1 MFSSFMT
8 NTWIVASIVAAV
20 AGFIGFFVV
29 IRGAS
34 FAAHALPLGTFPGAA
49 AASLLGINPLFG
61 LIVFAG
67 LGVIGISWL
76 SRRGRHEVATALCL
90 VTLLGFGALFLSMT
104 SEYSQAVYALL
115 FGEVLGVSNTDLA
128 PVAAISGF
136 SIAVGVVL
144 FRPLLL
150 SSVSPDL
157 AKARGVSSRAM
168 ELAFMSILAL
178 ATAMA
183 LPVVGALLVFSLMI
197 GPAAAARSLTDR
209 PILAICVS
217 VGISLVTV
225 WTSIALSYVSNW
237 PVGFFVGML
246 GAACYGV
253 GQVWTRARAFARH
266 HDERPAS
273 EAPVGSLT
281 GPPTGVKPSA

>member
-8 NTWIVASIVAAV
+8 NTWIAASIVAAV

-29 IRGAS
+29 VRGAS

-61 LIVFAG
+61 LIAFAG

-76 SRRGRHEVATALCL
+76 GRRGRHEVATALCL
-90 VTLLGFGALFLSMT
+90 VALLGLGALFLSMT

-128 PVAAISGF
+128 PVAVISGF
-136 SIAVGVVL
+136 SIAVAAML

-168 ELAFMSILAL
+168 EFAFMSILAL

-197 GPAAAARSLTDR
+197 GPAAAARALTDR

-217 VGISLVTV
+217 VGVSLVTV

-246 GAACYGV
+246 GAACYGL
-253 GQVWTRARAFARH
+253 GRAWTRARTWPLAGVSRT
-266 HDERPAS
+266 
-273 EAPVGSLT
+273 SLQ
-281 GPPTGVKPSA
+281 AE

>member
-76 SRRGRHEVATALCL
+76 GRRGRHEVATALCL
-90 VTLLGFGALFLSMT
+90 VTLLGLGALFLSMT

-136 SIAVGVVL
+136 SIAVTVTL

-183 LPVVGALLVFSLMI
+183 LPVVGALLVFSLTI

-217 VGISLVTV
+217 VGVSLVTV

-246 GAACYGV
+246 GAGRYGL
-253 GQVWTRARAFARH
+253 GQVWTRARTWS
-266 HDERPAS
+266 PAG
-273 EAPVGSLT
+273 GSRT
-281 GPPTGVKPSA
+281 WG

>member
-8 NTWIVASIVAAV
+8 NTWIAASIVAAV

-29 IRGAS
+29 VRGAS

-61 LIVFAG
+61 LIAFAG

-76 SRRGRHEVATALCL
+76 GRRGRHEVATALCL
-90 VTLLGFGALFLSMT
+90 VALLGLGALFLSMT
-104 SEYSQAVYALL
+104 SEYSQEVYALL

-128 PVAAISGF
+128 PVAVISGF
-136 SIAVGVVL
+136 SIAVAAML

-168 ELAFMSILAL
+168 EFAFMSILAL

-197 GPAAAARSLTDR
+197 GPAAAARALTDR

-217 VGISLVTV
+217 VGVSLVTV

-246 GAACYGV
+246 GAACYGL
-253 GQVWTRARAFARH
+253 GRAWTRARTWPLAGVSRT
-266 HDERPAS
+266 
-273 EAPVGSLT
+273 SLQ
-281 GPPTGVKPSA
+281 AE